1 MIDKPSSEDGP
12 GTVTEAVGYGAFN
25 VLFFLMI
32 SYPGASLI
40 RELLGWGGLAISPL
54 LAAVVVWPISIA
66 IVYSEPRMQVRPWWP
81 RVEKAWRWAGS
92 ALYTCPPLILALT
105 YAMPVGGDLPAG
117 APTVLSLSPL
127 VVLFGFFVLRR
138 RWRDRKGSL

>member
-1 MIDKPSSEDGP
+1 MVAHG
-12 GTVTEAVGYGAFN
+12 
-25 VLFFLMI
+25 
-32 SYPGASLI
+32 
-40 RELLGWGGLAISPL
+40 
-54 LAAVVVWPISIA
+54 
-66 IVYSEPRMQVRPWWP
+66 
-81 RVEKAWRWAGS
+81 EKAWRWAGS

-138 RWRDRKGSL
+138 RWRDRKGSLVPQRVV